1 MQNSVRT
8 LVLGLLAL
16 PLVALLVPRAD
27 AFKQTPSPS
36 ISTLLSSP
44 VAPLADKEADAALEA
59 AVKVLRRASGRDGL
73 PERLDAL
80 KKVVDLNHPDSMG
93 ELTMRLGIA
102 LSEAG
107 KAEHKLEND
116 RIMLERRRVQLA
128 ELELMYERN
137 KDLAGQV
144 NGYKKEVEIL
154 EKEVAGGEAAVALE
168 VPWRDELRKGATKV
182 LMGQGEGKRRDMV
195 KQIWKD
201 FDSDGGER
209 QRLAAAWILLD
220 LGDSG
225 TTVHFAKA
233 IMDVLDEHRLLKR
246 EMPKIEADLRDRER
260 RIREAAEKGNGMY
273 PKSLQDDYEQ
283 VLAQASQM
291 SDKLLEMSRF
301 AEDLASS
308 AAKSIGKE
316 ADPKDAIDDVLK
328 LSRKSPFQKELI
340 EIIAQSNHPEAPGML
355 MKELDKAKES
365 YNKQMIVDALAELGA
380 LEASEAWMINQG
392 LVDKEW
398 NLRSS
403 VVRALAKLRSRAA
416 VPAMIDQLEIE
427 EGRVRTDIGE
437 ALKSLTGRNFRSN
450 VDQWRKWY
458 DDNKDTFEVPI
469 ELPKST
475 EEEALEKVGMT
486 FFGLRTESQK
496 VLFVLDVSG
505 SMDFPMRTYT
515 NDKENSGETRISV
528 AKRELLQALAG
539 IREGGMF
546 NIVLYSNDVWS
557 WSDEPVVMSVETRAE
572 VTTFVEEL
580 TVMGGTN
587 LYGAIKGGLDACR
600 GEARRKDVGTPK
612 WITPVYDTIFL
623 LSDGAPSVGI
633 STDREDILDMAAEE
647 NSDLSVTINSIGLS
661 SEQDAILMRRLAE
674 QTGGKYVA
682 R

>member
-168 VPWRDELRKGATKV
+168 VPWRDELRKGSTKV

-496 VLFVLDVSG
+496 ELFVLDVSG

-661 SEQDAILMRRLAE
+661 SEQDAILMLRLAE

>member
-8 LVLGLLAL
+8 FVLGLLAL

-27 AFKQTPSPS
+27 AFKQTSSPS

-168 VPWRDELRKGATKV
+168 VPWRDELRKGSTKV

>member
-1 MQNSVRT
+1 MQNPVRT
-8 LVLGLLAL
+8 FVLGLLAV
-16 PLVALLVPRAD
+16 PLVALLLPRA
-27 AFKQTPSPS
+27 AASVQAPAQLV
-36 ISTLLSSP
+36 STTLPASLN
-44 VAPLADKEADAALEA
+44 ALGDKEDDAALEA
-59 AVKVLRRASGRDGL
+59 AVKALRRAAGRDGL
-73 PERLDAL
+73 VERLDAL

-93 ELTMRLGIA
+93 ELTLRLGIA

-107 KAEHKLEND
+107 KAEKKLEND

-128 ELELMYERN
+128 ELELMFERN

-144 NGYKKEVEIL
+144 GGYQKEVGIL
-154 EKEVAGGEAAVALE
+154 EKEVASGEAAVALE

-182 LMGQGEGKRRDMV
+182 LMGQGEAKRRDMV

-233 IMDVLDEHRLLKR
+233 ITGVLDEHRLLKR
-246 EMPKIEADLRDRER
+246 EMPKIESDLRERER
-260 RIREAAEKGNGMY
+260 RIREAAEKGKGTY

-316 ADPKDAIDDVLK
+316 KDPQDAIDDVLK

-340 EIIAQSNHPEAPGML
+340 GIVALSNHPEAPGML
-355 MKELDKAKES
+355 MKELDKAKEG
-365 YNKQMIVDALAELGA
+365 YNKQLIVEALANLGA
-380 LEASEAWMINQG
+380 REAAESWLITVG
-392 LVDKEW
+392 LVEKEW

-416 VPAMIDQLEIE
+416 VPALIDQLETE
-427 EGRVRTDIGE
+427 EGRVRTEIGD
-437 ALKSLTGRNFRSN
+437 ALKSLTGQNFRSN
-450 VDQWRKWY
+450 LEQWRKWY
-458 DDNKDTFEVPI
+458 SDNKDTFEVPI
-469 ELPKST
+469 ELPKSS

-496 VLFVLDVSG
+496 VLFVLDISG

-515 NDKENSGETRISV
+515 NSKETSGETRLSV

-557 WSDEPVVMSVETRAE
+557 WSDEPVVMNAETRAE
-572 VTTFVEEL
+572 VTTFVEGL
-580 TVMGGTN
+580 TAMGGTN

-600 GEARRKDVGTPK
+600 GEARRKDVGNPK
-612 WITPVYDTIFL
+612 WVTPVYDTVFV

-647 NSDLSVTINSIGLS
+647 NSDMSVTINSIGLS
-661 SEQDAILMRRLAE
+661 TEQDAILMRRLAE

>member
-8 LVLGLLAL
+8 FVLGLLAL

-340 EIIAQSNHPEAPGML
+340 EIIAQSNNPEAPGML

-392 LVDKEW
+392 LVDNEW